1 MATRS
6 RVLAWRIP
14 GTGEPGGLL
23 SLASHRVGHDWSD
36 LAAAAAA
43 AAELLDALRMDVRAW
58 IPQEAF
64 PNLNVETPDL
74 QSTCLRGKWVSHV
87 WILACPEN
95 TQDRTQILHVVPLQ
109 RGSWEQPYQAL
120 SVLAAWGYIVG
131 TKQVK
136 VVTVQKQM
144 EGVER
149 EQIWRQQDSN
159 PTLHLTAGWS
169 STGSFSFL
177 CLSFFLKWYC
187 LFHSNIERIQLLA
200 HSVWWL

>member
-1 MATRS
+1 MAPHS
-6 RVLAWRIP
+6 SVLTWRIP

-23 SLASHRVGHDWSD
+23 SVVSHRVGHDWSD
-36 LAAAAAA
+36 LAAATAA

-64 PNLNVETPDL
+64 PNLNVGTPDL

-95 TQDRTQILHVVPLQ
+95 TQDRTQILQLVPPQ

-120 SVLAAWGYIVG
+120 SVLAAWGYVVG

-136 VVTVQKQM
+136 VITVQKQM
-144 EGVER
+144 GGVER

-159 PTLHLTAGWS
+159 PNAAPYSWVVFDRFIQ
-169 STGSFSFL
+169 FSVPLFFSEVI
-177 CLSFFLKWYC
+177 LSI
-187 LFHSNIERIQLLA
+187 S
-200 HSVWWL
+200 